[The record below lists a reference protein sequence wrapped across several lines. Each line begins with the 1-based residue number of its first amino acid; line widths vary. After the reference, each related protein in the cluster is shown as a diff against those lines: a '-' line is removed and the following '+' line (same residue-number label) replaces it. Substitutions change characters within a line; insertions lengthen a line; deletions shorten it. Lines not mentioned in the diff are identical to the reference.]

1 MFKKS
6 VKILGL
12 VGVGWVALSSLVT
25 IFMEPTLIVVP
36 ATANPSEQLQNFERL
51 LKSYS
56 EQGWFDGVAVGVD
69 AKGKP
74 WFFSSPIERK
84 PPQARSFNEESVFL
98 IGSLTKGFTAA
109 AVLRLEEQGKL
120 KISQTACTFLK
131 SFCNPDLEKIT
142 LEHLLRHQSGL

>member
-36 ATANPSEQLQNFERL
+36 ATSNPSEQLQNFERL
-51 LKSYS
+51 LNSYS
-56 EQGWFDGVAVGVD
+56 EQGRFDGVAVGVD

-84 PPQARSFNEESVFL
+84 PPQTRTFNEESVFL
-98 IGSLTKGFTAA
+98 IASLTKGFTAA
-109 AVLRLEEQGKL
+109 AVLRIEEQGKL

-131 SFCNPDLEKIT
+131 SFCTSDLEKIT
-142 LEHLLRHQSGL
+142 LEHLLRHQ